1 MNFGQSAML
10 RILVFAFLMVGSVGA
25 SAEDVVRIDPSQR
38 SLPFEGWGVSLA
50 WWAKV
55 VGEFP
60 DSYRNDYIEKIFDPE
75 KGLGLTVVRYNIGG
89 GENPDLHMLPFRAD
103 MEGFEPA
110 PGHWNWSADA
120 GQRWVLRQA
129 KAHGATLFEAFANS
143 PPYWMTVSGS
153 VSGARCGWR
162 VKGVCVWAVIAPDKL
177 NNLARAH
184 EEDFAQYLATV
195 VAQIQSQ
202 DGIVFRTL
210 EPLNEPSSIWWW
222 YGHNQEGCHV
232 DRQAQS
238 RIVQDTSR
246 ALASRGLTSTVSA
259 SDEND
264 IDEAL
269 ATFRSFDHGTLSSL
283 SQVNTHS
290 YNGSKRDALADSV
303 AAAGKRLWQSEYGDG
318 DPTGMT
324 LSETILADL
333 RHMHPAAWIYW
344 QAVDGP
350 NWGLLTNEMDGKPS
364 PPQRGRKYWVM
375 ANYSRFIRPGAIFLD
390 TDDEQSLAAL
400 NAKEAR
406 LIVVTTNSSNRTR
419 HVRYDLSRLSSR
431 GTSVTAFRTS
441 TTESLAPV
449 SGLVLSNGILTASL
463 PKDSVTTFVIAG
475 AGVEVGH
482 KSETAKTILQ

>member
-1 MNFGQSAML
+1 ML
-10 RILVFAFLMVGSVGA
+10 RCLAFALLMVVSVGA
-25 SAEDVVRIDPSQR
+25 SADDVVHIDPSQR

-55 VGEFP
+55 IGDFP
-60 DSYRNDYIEKIFDPE
+60 DAYRNDYIEKIFDPE

-110 PGHWNWSADA
+110 PGQWNWSADA
-120 GQRWVLRQA
+120 GQRWVLRHA
-129 KAHGATLFEAFANS
+129 KAHGATLFEAFSNS

-153 VSGARCGWR
+153 VSGARCSWTMA
-162 VKGVCVWAVIAPDKL
+162 GVCVWAFMAPDML

-195 VAQIQSQ
+195 VAQIERQ

-232 DRQAQS
+232 DRHAQS
-238 RIVQDTSR
+238 RIVQATSR
-246 ALASRGLTSTVSA
+246 ALVSRGLTTTVSA

-264 IDEAL
+264 IDDAL
-269 ATFRSFDHGTLSSL
+269 ATFRSFDQDARSSL

-290 YNGSKRDALADSV
+290 YNGSKRKALADSV

-350 NWGLLTNEMDGKPS
+350 DWGLLTNAVDGKPS
-364 PPQRGRKYWVM
+364 VPQRGRKYWVM
-375 ANYSRFIRPGAIFLD
+375 ANYSRFIRPAATFLE

-400 NAKEAR
+400 DAKNEHV
-406 LIVVTTNSSNRTR
+406 IVVSTNSSSRTR
-419 HVRYDLSRLSSR
+419 HVRYDLSRLSVI
-431 GTSVTAFRTS
+431 GTSVTTYRTS
-441 TTESLAPV
+441 ATESLAPV
-449 SGLVLSNGILTASL
+449 SGFVLSNGILTASL
-463 PKDSVTTFVIAG
+463 PKDSVTTFVVEV
-475 AGVEVGH
+475 AGVEDGH
-482 KSETAKTILQ
+482 KSEAARTNLQ

>member
-1 MNFGQSAML
+1 MKFGQGVML
-10 RILVFAFLMVGSVGA
+10 RILVFALLIVGSVGA
-25 SAEDVVRIDPSQR
+25 SADDLVRIDPSQR

-55 VGEFP
+55 VGNFP
-60 DSYRNDYIEKIFDPE
+60 DVYRNDYIEKIFDPE

-89 GENPDLHMLPFRAD
+89 GENPTLHMLPFRAD

-153 VSGARCGWR
+153 VSGARCSWR
-162 VKGVCVWAVIAPDKL
+162 VAGSCAWAVIAPDRL
-177 NNLARAH
+177 NNLARTH
-184 EEDFAQYLATV
+184 EDDFAQYLATV
-195 VAQIQSQ
+195 VAHIERQ

-238 RIVQDTSR
+238 RLVLDTSR
-246 ALASRGLTSTVSA
+246 ALASLGLTTTVSA

-269 ATFRSFDHGTLSSL
+269 ATFRSFDHDARSSL

-290 YNGSKRDALADSV
+290 YNGSKRKALADSV

-333 RHMHPAAWIYW
+333 RQMHPAAWIYW

-350 NWGLLTNEMDGKPS
+350 EWGLLTNTMDGKPS

-375 ANYSRFIRPGAIFLD
+375 ANYSRFIRPGAIFLE
-390 TDDEQSLAAL
+390 TDDERSLAAL
-400 NAKEAR
+400 NAKDGR
-406 LIVVTTNSSNRTR
+406 LIVVSTNASSHTR
-419 HVRYDLSRLSSR
+419 HVRYDLSRLSPA

-441 TTESLAPV
+441 ATESLAPV

-463 PKDSVTTFVIAG
+463 PEDSVTTFVIAG
-475 AGVEVGH
+475 AGVADAH
-482 KSETAKTILQ
+482 KSEPDTALHQ